1 MALKKSKNVLVL
13 WLFDI
18 LNIVHLQRLKG
29 MKRRSK
35 LGICQWKRY
44 KKGYLRYQKWYIAG
58 VRGCTLPVW
67 DLNFVENP
75 APPDFPLIVASAFSR
90 HQRIRPSAR
99 KKTAC
104 GTQSSGGSA
113 GLPSGRNAT
122 SLKQGRDDD
131 GLKHVQTKRLTK
143 MYHGVYSL
151 RNFVTCKTPILE

>member
-1 MALKKSKNVLVL
+1 MFSENRFLASCLLTIRGLIEEIIALKKSKNVLVL
-13 WLFDI
+13 WLFHI

-67 DLNFVENP
+67 DLYFVENP
-75 APPDFPLIVASAFSR
+75 APPDFPLIVALAFSR

-99 KKTAC
+99 KKKPVVPRVVEAR
-104 GTQSSGGSA
+104 Q
-113 GLPSGRNAT
+113 
-122 SLKQGRDDD
+122 D
-131 GLKHVQTKRLTK
+131 
-143 MYHGVYSL
+143 YHLDEMLLV
-151 RNFVTCKTPILE
+151 